1 MSQNLSEQ
9 FSFVRITEVLDDN
22 SLVAGNFDGKHLK
35 MLHAYIFQDS
45 PEHKPGI
52 TRSNTK
58 DIWFKDRELE
68 SFIDKSGKIVTYP
81 KHPVAYANKNIDTL
95 LHNTLKNNNIDKL
108 SKLSIEDFANKI
120 TLLYSTLDYIHS
132 FHEGNSRTLRTFTY
146 LMAKQAGFILDWN
159 TTNVTALTR
168 NQLYNARDLAVYHH
182 YYNGLL
188 NDEYTKKHKFKNQ
201 IEYLIALKS
210 YTFKKQ
216 QEQLNAP
223 DLYSIIVNSITKIE
237 PHNDNILNLPK
248 KKI

>member
-1 MSQNLSEQ
+1 MNIDLSEQ
-9 FSFVRITEVLDDN
+9 LSFVRITEVLDDN
-22 SLVAGNFDGKHLK
+22 SLVAGNFDDKHLK
-35 MLHAYIFQDS
+35 NLHAYIFQDS

-68 SFIDKSGKIVTYP
+68 SFIDKSGNTFTYP

-95 LHNTLKNNNIDKL
+95 LHNTLKNNNINKFDN
-108 SKLSIEDFANKI
+108 LSIEDFAEKI

-132 FHEGNSRTLRTFTY
+132 FYEGNSRTLRTFTY
-146 LMAKQAGFILDWN
+146 LMAKQAGFVFNWN
-159 TTNVTALTR
+159 TTNVTAFTR

-188 NDEYTKKHKFKNQ
+188 SDEYTKNHKFNNQ

-210 YTFKKQ
+210 NTFKKQ

-223 DLYSIIVNSITKIE
+223 DLYSIIVNSITKIKS
-237 PHNDNILNLPK
+237 HNDKILNLPK